1 MTKKFICSNN
11 EQDYRLNESGVLL
24 GSNMMCLRRGI
35 GMGLHQHISN
45 EDEFL
50 KHWSGGYRPHVKQQL
65 YCGDGA
71 LPPGHIKATAP
82 QCMARGFGLG
92 SLKRAKQLKRGKA
105 SSVKQTSAQGTKQPT
120 QPKQPTGTKSPTLP
134 IRKK

>member
-1 MTKKFICSNN
+1 
-11 EQDYRLNESGVLL
+11 
-24 GSNMMCLRRGI
+24 MMCLRKGF

-71 LPPGHIKATAP
+71 LPAGHIKATAP

-92 SLKRAKQLKRGKA
+92 SLERAKQLKRGKEA
-105 SSVKQTSAQGTKQPT
+105 GSAKPAQGA
-120 QPKQPTGTKSPTLP
+120 KQPTGTKSTTLP

>member
-11 EQDYRLNESGVLL
+11 ELDYRLNESGVHL
-24 GSNMMCLRRGI
+24 GSNMMCLRKGF

-50 KHWSGGYRPHVKQQL
+50 KHWGGRYRPHVKQQL

-92 SLKRAKQLKRGKA
+92 SLERAKRLKRGKA
-105 SSVKQTSAQGTKQPT
+105 SSVKQTTAQGPK
-120 QPKQPTGTKSPTLP
+120 QPKQPKAPTLP